1 MLAHARLRAAAAAR
15 PVVPSMYRW
24 IGLATA
30 AALALLIEACTP
42 VPPAPLVGP
51 DPADSRTRVPALA
64 YRSPIGPYVS
74 RRPVEPSPWQDQND
88 RIAPAPKP

>member
-1 MLAHARLRAAAAAR
+1 MPAHARMRAAAIAR
-15 PVVPSMYRW
+15 PMVSPTYRW
-24 IGLATA
+24 TGLAA
-30 AALALLIEACTP
+30 VAALSLLIEACTP
-42 VPPAPLVGP
+42 IPPVPLAGP
-51 DPADSRTRVPALA
+51 DPADPRTRVPAVA